1 MQRWI
6 GLSVLL
12 LGLWQPVAGAQMK
25 ERVLQVTGQ
34 GMVTLPTQLAEVEV
48 GVEIRGNSAN
58 QVQTEI
64 AQRMNRL
71 VQTLRQRQA
80 EKINT
85 TALSLSPLYGER
97 QQLVGFLG
105 RSAVEFRLPIPQA
118 GAVVDELIA
127 QGANQITR
135 LQFIAS
141 DTALEQGRTQALQMA
156 VQDAQRQAQTVLAAL
171 QLTPKEVVNVQ
182 ILSASLPAPQPVA
195 FAERRFSTPI
205 VGGEQM
211 VQAQVRLEIR
221 Y

>member
-1 MQRWI
+1 MKRWL

-12 LGLWQPVAGAQMK
+12 VGLWQPVAWAEMK

-71 VQTLRQRQA
+71 VRTLQQRQA

-97 QQLVGFLG
+97 QQLLGFLG
-105 RSAVEFRLPIPQA
+105 RSAVEFRLPISQA

-127 QGANQITR
+127 QGANQIAR

-141 DTALEQGRTQALQMA
+141 DTALEQGRTQALQLA
-156 VQDAQRQAQTVLAAL
+156 AQDAQRQAQTVLAAL
-171 QLTPKEVVNVQ
+171 QLAPKEVINVQ
-182 ILSASLPAPQPVA
+182 ILSTTLPVPEPVA
-195 FAERRFSTPI
+195 FAQQRLSTPI
-205 VGGEQM
+205 LGGEQ
-211 VQAQVRLEIR
+211 VVRAQVRLEIR